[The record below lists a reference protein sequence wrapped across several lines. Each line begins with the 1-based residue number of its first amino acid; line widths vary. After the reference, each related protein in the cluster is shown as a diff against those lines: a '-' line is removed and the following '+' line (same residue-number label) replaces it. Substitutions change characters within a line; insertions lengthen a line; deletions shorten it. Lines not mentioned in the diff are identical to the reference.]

1 MKLNRTFKET
11 LHISG
16 IQGIIMMIHLA
27 GRLIGC
33 GSAVHR
39 IVIYAFS

>member
-11 LHISG
+11 LNISG
-16 IQGIIMMIHLA
+16 IQGIIMMVHLT
-27 GRLIGC
+27 GRFIGC

-39 IVIYAFS
+39 IVVYVFS